1 MPEYPTLSEMV
12 KDLVIHS
19 VLRNGE
25 LNSIVFVN
33 LPVRG
38 GEHILKLTRPVICD
52 LARDRQAEE
61 EVSPEILSREIKY
74 ILDCGTTASEPVFQE
89 NEDGTY
95 TCIGQSAIFLDRM
108 RLAYPTIQEKDGVKY
123 LDCVSRID

>member
-1 MPEYPTLSEMV
+1 MPEYPTLNEMV
-12 KDLVIHS
+12 QELIIHS

-38 GEHILKLTRPVICD
+38 GDHILKLTRPVLCD
-52 LARDRQAEE
+52 LARDRSAEE
-61 EVSPEILSREIKY
+61 AVAPEILAREVKY
-74 ILDCGTTASEPVFQE
+74 ILDFATTASEPVYQE
-89 NEDGTY
+89 DEDGTK
-95 TCIGQSAIFLDRM
+95 TCIGQSAIFIDRM

-123 LDCVSRID
+123 LDCVSRIE